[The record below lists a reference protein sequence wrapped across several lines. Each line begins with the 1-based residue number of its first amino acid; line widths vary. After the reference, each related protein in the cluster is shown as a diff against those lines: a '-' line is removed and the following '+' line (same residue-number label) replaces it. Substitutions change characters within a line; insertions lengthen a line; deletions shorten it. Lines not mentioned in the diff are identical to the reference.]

1 MKIKLFTL
9 CMLIGFTIP
18 FLNSCSEDDDVPAVK
33 KTNLSLVLTS
43 PEGITYTSLS
53 DIALSVKEKNTGT
66 TSEIK
71 DAVINGTTLT
81 FTVNEGTYDIT
92 AEGTAEYTVDGETVS
107 KSIRAYIEA
116 LVATG
121 ETLSKEVGSF
131 IYSPSTAGFVFKEIF
146 FTGSLTPEGQQTS
159 DQYFIIYNNSDE
171 TLYADGLFISDS
183 QFMTVDKQDYKP
195 NILSTHFTASSIIR
209 VPGSGKDHPIEPG
222 KSFTIAIDAVN
233 YKEINSNS
241 IDLSKADFEIIY
253 NNTNMDDTDNPDVP
267 NMENIMG
274 NMVIHNRG
282 FHSYVLGRLGVD
294 TEAYLKD
301 YVYTCS
307 WVFVFEEWSFDMED
321 DYYKIPNEWIEDAV
335 NLSIES
341 EYQWIVTDPSLD
353 MGWSYS
359 GTIDGDPERYGK
371 SVQRK
376 VAGTIDGREVLM
388 DTNNSK
394 LDFNPQTPI
403 TLK

>member
-1 MKIKLFTL
+1 MKIKLFTFCL
-9 CMLIGFTIP
+9 MLGLTASFFI
-18 FLNSCSEDDDVPAVK
+18 SCSDDDDVPAVN
-33 KTNLSLVLTS
+33 KTNLNLLITP
-43 PEGITYTSLS
+43 PEGITYTALT
-53 DIALSVKEKNTGT
+53 DIVLSVKEKNTGT
-66 TSEIK
+66 ASEIK
-71 DAVINGTTLT
+71 DAVVNGTTLS
-81 FTVNEGTYDIT
+81 FTVNEGTYEIT
-92 AEGTAEYTVDGETVS
+92 AEGTAEYSVDGETVS
-107 KSIRAYIEA
+107 KPIRAYIAA
-116 LVATG
+116 LVVTG
-121 ETLSKEVGSF
+121 ETLSENASSF

-146 FTGSLTPEGQQTS
+146 FSGSLTPEGLQTS

-183 QFMTVDKQDYKP
+183 EFLTVDKQTYTPD
-195 NILSTHFTASSIIR
+195 ILSTHFTASSMIM
-209 VPGSGKDHPIEPG
+209 VPGSGTDHPITPG
-222 KSFTIAIDAVN
+222 GSFIIAIDAVN

-253 NNTNMDDTDNPDVP
+253 NNSNMSDTDNPDVP
-267 NMENIMG
+267 NMKNIMG

-282 FHSYVLGRLGVD
+282 FKSYVLGRLGVD
-294 TEAYLKD
+294 TDTYLKD

-307 WVFVFEEWSFDMED
+307 WVFVFEEWSFDLDD

-335 NLSIES
+335 NLSVES
-341 EYQWIVTDPSLD
+341 EFQWIVTDPSLD
-353 MGWSYS
+353 MGWTYS
-359 GTIDGDPERYGK
+359 GTIDKDPERYGK